1 MRLHS
6 LNTSFV
12 CVQDRCFAA
21 AAGGVRKNRTLTRHP
36 SLGCCRVL
44 AVLASSYLESIT
56 YGHSVLASICRRFMT
71 FYEIS
76 TT

>member
-1 MRLHS
+1 MWRRS
-6 LNTSFV
+6 LMSMFV
-12 CVQDRCFAA
+12 GKQDRCFAA

-44 AVLASSYLESIT
+44 AVLASSRPETRT
-56 YGHSVLASICRRFMT
+56 YGHPVLASICRLFMSL
-71 FYEIS
+71 YEIS

>member
-1 MRLHS
+1 MWRHRPIS
-6 LNTSFV
+6 SFASK
-12 CVQDRCFAA
+12 QDRCFAA

-44 AVLASSYLESIT
+44 AVLASSRPETMT
-56 YGHSVLASICRRFMT
+56 YGHPVLASICRLFMN